1 MRFHVASYRAGHTI
15 LAATP
20 AFGEIAQVVSDIPL
34 HEVSHRQEARQART
48 DAKGKEGNAGIQRGL
63 NEILRER
70 FSTLPSPWRAEVAV
84 FDPDPGTRKGFWT
97 MDFHKRFS
105 GLRNGVGVEV
115 TFNHAE
121 ALPWTLIRPTLA
133 YQSESVLPGSRIDAA
148 VVIIGTDQLKGERG
162 SLRMDSAVGT
172 YERLRT
178 LLPKMKWVLPAPM
191 VILGLDWA
199 EGGQAGEVD
208 EIDLYSLTSGLP
220 PTQKPRIKLHDLGEV
235 DPGDTPARDQSP
247 SRADG

>member
-20 AFGEIAQVVSDIPL
+20 AFEEIARVVSEIPL
-34 HEVSHRQEARQART
+34 EEITRRRGARQAKS
-48 DAKGKEGNAGIQRGL
+48 DATGKEGNAGIQRGL
-63 NEILRER
+63 NEIIREQL
-70 FSTLPSPWRAEVAV
+70 SSLPFPWRPEVAV

-97 MDFHKRFS
+97 MDFHKRFDA
-105 GLRNGVGVEV
+105 LRNGVGVEV

-133 YQSESVLPGSRIDAA
+133 YQSETVLPGSRIDAA
-148 VVIIGTDQLKGERG
+148 VVIIGTDQLKGDRG
-162 SLRMDSAVGT
+162 HLRMDSAVGT

-199 EGGQAGEVD
+199 EGGQIGKVD
-208 EIDLYSLTSGLP
+208 EIDLYSTMSGLAP
-220 PTQKPRIKLHDLGEV
+220 SEKPLIKLHDLG
-235 DPGDTPARDQSP
+235 PGKLEDVGSDR
-247 SRADG
+247 